1 MTPDILFEDQDIIV
15 CHKPAGIPTQ
25 SRRMGTPDMISILM
39 NHINKN
45 SPKKGQ
51 PYLAV
56 IHRLD
61 QPVGGLLV
69 FAKTPAAA
77 RKLNKQ
83 LTEYG
88 FGKHYRALLQG
99 IPASPEGDLA
109 DYLIKDG
116 RANVSH
122 ICSSNTPGAQKARL
136 HYLIIETM
144 PPYALADI
152 ILETGRHHQIRVQ
165 MANLGTPIA
174 GDKKYGST
182 QALSPSDSASVPLT
196 FRSLQLFACRLT
208 FHHPRTDELM
218 DFRLDTPINSLE
230 NSL

>member
-122 ICSSNTPGAQKARL
+122 ICSSNTPGAQKPAF
-136 HYLIIETM
+136 T
-144 PPYALADI
+144 
-152 ILETGRHHQIRVQ
+152 T
-165 MANLGTPIA
+165 
-174 GDKKYGST
+174 
-182 QALSPSDSASVPLT
+182 
-196 FRSLQLFACRLT
+196 
-208 FHHPRTDELM
+208 
-218 DFRLDTPINSLE
+218 
-230 NSL
+230 